1 MNFVLCISKELC
13 EIIQYNNLT
22 ALLYLLIA
30 VIYSLLQRPC
40 RSRELKLIFW
50 KNLEKRTLRML
61 LAWLHQQQQVVGSL
75 MRSCLARNLQSI
87 LANIERFL
95 YLNGFDFWVCLCRLN
110 LCASWIIVLQ
120 FLLVA
125 EGKGMG
131 KQQVDVGEASSRT
144 QWSTL
149 NCVLPTIIGTA
160 CSVLLA
166 KSICEHFCKQAI
178 PMYKVKKEKQRRKDK
193 EMSSKCDK
201 LKPQKK
207 PFKKSSKKKA

>member
-87 LANIERFL
+87 MANIERFL
-95 YLNGFDFWVCLCRLN
+95 YLSGFDFSGCLSRLI
-110 LCASWIIVLQ
+110 LCTSWIMSFLQ
-120 FLLVA
+120 FLPVA

-131 KQQVDVGEASSRT
+131 NLEKQQNDKILNSLLARNSDEQLDVGKASS
-144 QWSTL
+144 WIPSHIL
-149 NCVLPTIIGTA
+149 NLVFPSLL
-160 CSVLLA
+160 VLLLVLFEWA
-166 KSICEHFCKQAI
+166 NSIWG
-178 PMYKVKKEKQRRKDK
+178 
-193 EMSSKCDK
+193 
-201 LKPQKK
+201 
-207 PFKKSSKKKA
+207 